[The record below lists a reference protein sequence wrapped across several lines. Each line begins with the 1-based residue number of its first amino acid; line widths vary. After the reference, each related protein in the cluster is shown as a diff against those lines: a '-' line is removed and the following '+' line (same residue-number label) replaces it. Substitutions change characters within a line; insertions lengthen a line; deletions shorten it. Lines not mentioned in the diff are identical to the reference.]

1 MITYIG
7 CRSKQTKRNVK
18 EKGSAEKKKVL
29 DMKNTL

>member
-7 CRSKQTKRNVK
+7 CRSKQTRRNVK

-29 DMKNTL
+29 DMEKVL